1 MPSKLG
7 IALAGTFDSQFDP
20 ATITFIGAVG
30 TLASSGDYYAINNLV
45 TDLKLNGLWDKMDAI
60 YPFIGDTATPNSYNL
75 KNPSQYQLT
84 FFGGWTHTSSG
95 ALPNGS
101 NAYATT
107 GYTYADATTNDTH
120 LSYYSRTDSTP
131 GVGQGGDPVEI
142 GNATNPSPTVIEYN
156 LQVRSSG
163 NLSYSRQYSDPAQ
176 PGQINGQI
184 VTSNTNSQ
192 GFYIGSRTSSTSHKL
207 YKNGLQI
214 GSTNTTANS
223 YTLSGATAIQL
234 AKGNGGSYSNRQ
246 VAFASIGKGLTDA
259 QVLTL
264 TSIVQRYQLLQ
275 GRNIVAVPA
284 VQDLDAQNFLMAAQI
299 TDSTQASAVQNLTAG
314 LKYYSLWSK
323 MQAAYPFVGGTSTTQ
338 KFNLKSPYDADASFR
353 LTFSGGWTHSTN
365 GALPNGTNGFANTF
379 YIPNTSGSQN
389 NAHASLYLRT
399 NTAAN
404 VKDFGASQGSPTRQT
419 YIGARD
425 ASNAQAWGLNSGS
438 VDVGNQANSQGLWT
452 VTRSDATSV
461 LGYKNGT
468 LLNTNALPSTGQNT
482 VAYYISAFNNNGTAA
497 QFSNR
502 QVAFGSIG
510 TGLSGTDLT
519 NLYTVVQAYQTELS
533 RQV

>member
-7 IALAGTFDSQFDP
+7 IALAGIQDAQFDP
-20 ATITFIGAVG
+20 ATIAFIGAVG
-30 TLASSGDYYAINNLV
+30 TLATTGDYYAINNLV

-120 LSYYSRTDSTP
+120 LSYYSRTQSTP
-131 GVGQGGDPVEI
+131 SGYPVEI
-142 GNATNPSPTVIEYN
+142 GNATNPSSPVIEYN
-156 LQVRSSG
+156 LQIRSTG
-163 NLSYSRQYSDPAQ
+163 DFAFSRQYSDPAQ
-176 PGQINGQI
+176 PGQIDGQ
-184 VTSNTNSQ
+184 VFTSNTNSQ
-192 GFYIGSRTSSTSHKL
+192 GFYIGTRTSSTSHKL

-214 GSTNTTANS
+214 GSTNTVANS
-223 YTLSGATAIQL
+223 YTLSGATAIQI

-323 MQAAYPFVGGTSTTQ
+323 MQAAYPFVGGSATTH
-338 KFNLKSPYDADASFR
+338 KFNLKSPFDADASFR
-353 LTFSGGWTHSTN
+353 ITFNGGFTQNSN
-365 GALPNGTNGFANTF
+365 GITPNGTNGFADTF
-379 YIPNTSGSQN
+379 YTPSTSGSQN
-389 NAHASLYLRT
+389 DQHISVYSRTSGGRNCKDLGTLSTGSNQLTLDLRSAANEFT
-399 NTAAN
+399 SAVNSSDDLTVGLFGTAAGLFLSSRTVSTEFKIFRN
-404 VKDFGASQGSPTRQT
+404 GSLAKTPLVASGGRSTRK
-419 YIGARD
+419 A
-425 ASNAQAWGLNSGS
+425 
-438 VDVGNQANSQGLWT
+438 
-452 VTRSDATSV
+452 
-461 LGYKNGT
+461 
-468 LLNTNALPSTGQNT
+468 
-482 VAYYISAFNNNGTAA
+482 YISALNNNGTAQ
-497 QFSNR
+497 QFSDRNL
-502 QVAFGSIG
+502 AWASIG
-510 TGLSGTDLT
+510 TGLSDTDAA
-519 NLYTVVQAYQTELS
+519 NLYTVVQAYETALS

>member
-1 MPSKLG
+1 MSGLT
-7 IALAGTFDSQFDP
+7 GT
-20 ATITFIGAVG
+20 T
-30 TLASSGDYYAINNLV
+30 
-45 TDLKLNGLWDKMDAI
+45 
-60 YPFIGDTATPNSYNL
+60 
-75 KNPSQYQLT
+75 
-84 FFGGWTHTSSG
+84 
-95 ALPNGS
+95 
-101 NAYATT
+101 
-107 GYTYADATTNDTH
+107 
-120 LSYYSRTDSTP
+120 
-131 GVGQGGDPVEI
+131 
-142 GNATNPSPTVIEYN
+142 
-156 LQVRSSG
+156 
-163 NLSYSRQYSDPAQ
+163 
-176 PGQINGQI
+176 
-184 VTSNTNSQ
+184 
-192 GFYIGSRTSSTSHKL
+192 
-207 YKNGLQI
+207 
-214 GSTNTTANS
+214 
-223 YTLSGATAIQL
+223 IQL
-234 AKGNGGSYSNRQ
+234 AKGPGGSYSNRQ
-246 VAFASIGKGLTDA
+246 VAFASIGLGLSDA
-259 QVLTL
+259 ESVIFSSL
-264 TSIVQRYQLLQ
+264 VQRYQNALS
-275 GRNIVAVPA
+275 RAIVAIPT
-284 VQDLDAQNFLMAAQI
+284 VQDLDAQNFLVAAGI
-299 TDSTQASAVQNLTAG
+299 TDSTQAQAVQNLTAG

-338 KFNLKSPYDADASFR
+338 KFNLKSPFDADASFR

-389 NAHASLYLRT
+389 DAHASLYLRT
-399 NTAAN
+399 NTAVN

-438 VDVGNQANSQGLWT
+438 VDVGSQANSQGLWT

-482 VAYYISAFNNNGTAA
+482 VAYYISAFNNNGTAG

-519 NLYTVVQAYQTELS
+519 NLYTVVQAYQTALS

>member
-1 MPSKLG
+1 MASPISTALTG
-7 IALAGTFDSQFDP
+7 INSSQFDLD
-20 ATITFIGAVG
+20 AITFLTAAAITDA
-30 TLASSGDYYAINNLV
+30 TQRYAINNLV
-45 TDLKLNGLWDKMDAI
+45 TGLKLN
-60 YPFIGDTATPNSYNL
+60 
-75 KNPSQYQLT
+75 
-84 FFGGWTHTSSG
+84 
-95 ALPNGS
+95 
-101 NAYATT
+101 
-107 GYTYADATTNDTH
+107 
-120 LSYYSRTDSTP
+120 
-131 GVGQGGDPVEI
+131 
-142 GNATNPSPTVIEYN
+142 
-156 LQVRSSG
+156 
-163 NLSYSRQYSDPAQ
+163 
-176 PGQINGQI
+176 
-184 VTSNTNSQ
+184 
-192 GFYIGSRTSSTSHKL
+192 
-207 YKNGLQI
+207 
-214 GSTNTTANS
+214 
-223 YTLSGATAIQL
+223 
-234 AKGNGGSYSNRQ
+234 
-246 VAFASIGKGLTDA
+246 
-259 QVLTL
+259 
-264 TSIVQRYQLLQ
+264 
-275 GRNIVAVPA
+275 
-284 VQDLDAQNFLMAAQI
+284 
-299 TDSTQASAVQNLTAG
+299 
-314 LKYYSLWSK
+314 SLWTK
-323 MQAAYPFVGGTSTTQ
+323 MQAIYPFVGGTSTTQ
-338 KFNLKSPYDADASFR
+338 KWNLKDPRDLDAAFR
-353 LTFSGGWTHSTN
+353 LVFNGGWTHSTN
-365 GALPNGTNGFANTF
+365 GALPNGTNAFANTF

-461 LGYKNGT
+461 LGYKNST